1 MLVKFQSFVS
11 GAMLHVGAL
20 VALWVLL
27 VVASYG
33 MAHWCFKK
41 DIAWKKI
48 IQWISVGMGIVL
60 GAILALDFLPVRI
73 SAPLT
78 KVIIPYLIC
87 AAALHSFLLAVDR
100 YMRHKHSEGIIQTR
114 LVVAVITVY
123 VVSILLSLLVLK
135 LNYLSVMTLSD
146 IGVGYL
152 TRIAIIGLLVLEI
165 LGGRCKDNQD
175 FDDVPNGPEEEPS
188 EELYTSRW

>member
-1 MLVKFQSFVS
+1 MLVKLQGLMSD
-11 GAMLHVGAL
+11 AMLNLGAL
-20 VALWVLL
+20 VVVWVLL

-33 MAHWCFKK
+33 ITRWCLKK
-41 DIAWKKI
+41 DIAWEKI
-48 IQWISVGMGIVL
+48 IQWITIGIGIVF
-60 GAILALDFLPVRI
+60 GAIAVLDFVPVRI

-100 YMRHKHSEGIIQTR
+100 YMRHKYSEGIIQTR

-152 TRIAIIGLLVLEI
+152 TRIAIIGLLALEI

-175 FDDVPNGPEEEPS
+175 VDNVPNIPEEEPS
-188 EELYTSRW
+188 EESYTSRW